1 MSEHDHH
8 AAHNGSG
15 KTITVRILRQ
25 DSPRDASHWEVF
37 LVPYEEGM
45 NITTVLLRIAANP
58 VTADHHHTTPVA
70 YDVNCLEEVCGSC
83 TMIIN
88 GRVRQGCSALVDAL
102 LKEATDIEIRPMT
115 KYPVVRDLVVDR
127 KRMFETLKR
136 IKAWVPVDGY
146 HDLGPGPRVEP
157 KVQDQAYPISRCMT
171 CGCCTEA
178 CPQFNEKSDFI
189 GPMAIAQAILFNM
202 HPTGKSLA
210 DDRLAVLSGPGGI
223 TDCGNA
229 QNCVKVCPK
238 EVPLLDAIGRAGRDT
253 TLYKLRKW
261 FGR

>member
-8 AAHNGSG
+8 ATHHE
-15 KTITVRILRQ
+15 KTITVRVLRQ
-25 DSPRDASHWEVF
+25 DSPHDGSRWETF
-37 LVPYEEGM
+37 HVPHEEGM
-45 NITTVLLRIAANP
+45 NVTTVLQRIAADP

-83 TMIIN
+83 TMVIN
-88 GRVRQGCSALVDAL
+88 GRVRQGCSALVDNL
-102 LKEATDIEIRPMT
+102 LKESSELELRPMT

-127 KRMFETLKR
+127 KLMFERLKK

-146 HDLGPGPRVEP
+146 HDLGVGPRVQP
-157 KVQDQAYPISRCMT
+157 KVQEQAYPLSRCMT

-178 CPQFNEKSDFI
+178 CPQFSDRSEFI
-189 GPMAIAQAILFNM
+189 GPMAVGQAILFNL
-202 HPTGKSLA
+202 HPTGQALE
-210 DDRLAVLSGPGGI
+210 DERLAVLSGPGGI
-223 TDCGNA
+223 TDCGNS

-238 EVPLLDAIGRAGRDT
+238 EVPLTEALARAGRDT
-253 TLYKLRKW
+253 TVYKVRKW